1 MQTSISVHCTAC
13 ANERRRTQ
21 VDGPVDEHARGHLR
35 PPSRCQRPL
44 VKLFSL
50 ISVDPAPARN
60 ARAYLGAVPVKR
72 AEERDDA
79 RRDVHGEQR
88 PNHDMVCD
96 DELQVLRDAPREAE
110 GRDERHHTREDGD
123 DPDDDLLLAGLS
135 DLLGH
140 CSRTV
145 SGRGL
150 KAFVPDGQYCSIA
163 MKLTTAT
170 PSAARKWTR
179 DITSTPSRTGSCA
192 ES

>member
-1 MQTSISVHCTAC
+1 
-13 ANERRRTQ
+13 
-21 VDGPVDEHARGHLR
+21 VDGPVDEHACGHLR
-35 PPSRCQRPL
+35 PPGRCQRPL

-50 ISVDPAPARN
+50 ISLNPAPARN
-60 ARAYLGAVPVKR
+60 TRAYLGAVPVEC

-88 PNHDMVCD
+88 PNHDMVRD
-96 DELQVLRDAPREAE
+96 DELEVLRDAPREAE
-110 GRDERHHTREDGD
+110 GRDERHSAREDGD
-123 DPDDDLLLAGLS
+123 DPDDDLLLAGLR

-140 CSRTV
+140 CGGSV

-170 PSAARKWTR
+170 PSATRKWTR
-179 DITSTPSRTGSCA
+179 DITNTPSRTGSCA
-192 ES
+192 GS